1 MSFFV
6 VRAMENGEHEEID
19 LEKGIVQVG
28 WQVPYD
34 LANVQDKVKM
44 KNIVEESYYGKNSI
58 SSWKPD
64 KGQISYVASQL
75 YALVNKINIG
85 DFAVLPL
92 KKVRNIA
99 IGRVTGPY
107 EFRTDIQAYYQEWEY
122 TLFHTRPVNWFNYQ
136 LKRDDMPE
144 EICPKRPPGGVDGLQ
159 TVYKVNPEC
168 EIALLDQ
175 LRKRGMLSLMYGT
188 I

>member
-6 VRAMENGEHEEID
+6 VRAMENGEHEDID

-34 LANVQDKVKM
+34 LSNIQDRAMM
-44 KNIVEESYYGKNSI
+44 KNIVEESYYGENSANT
-58 SSWKPD
+58 WKPD
-64 KGQISYVASQL
+64 DGQISYVTSQL
-75 YALVNKINIG
+75 YTLVNKIKIG

-99 IGRVTGPY
+99 IGRVIGPY
-107 EFRTDIQAYYQEWEY
+107 KFRTDIQAYYQEWEY
-122 TLFHTRPVNWFNYQ
+122 TLFHTRPVDWFKYQ
-136 LKRDDMPE
+136 LRRDEMPE
-144 EICPKRPPGGVDGLQ
+144 KICPKRPPGGVDGLQ

-168 EIALLDQ
+168 EMALLDQ
-175 LRKRGMLSLMYGT
+175 LKKRGML
-188 I
+188 